1 MISPDVGAAELMDTV
16 AAAFPDLGGRPF
28 HILGAGW
35 DSVALE
41 VDGRL
46 VFKFPRH
53 EAARAALIRE
63 ASLLAEIRPRV
74 TLAVPDIELVQ
85 SPRLFSRHQKIPGEH
100 LFSEHYLRM
109 NRARRADLARTLA
122 QFLAETHA
130 LDPALMETAGGR
142 PIKPWLE
149 PEAILA
155 GLETLP
161 PDSPRDWALRTFEAW
176 QALPPDPYGLIYG
189 HFDGHGWNMAFD
201 HARVRLNGIYDFADS
216 GFGPLH
222 QDFIYSSWISFHLTD
237 RIVDAYEDL
246 TGRSLDRRRI
256 TLTAIVLRITEF
268 VELSRAHGTPE
279 LGRIVELANLA
290 AEFPTL

>member
-1 MISPDVGAAELMDTV
+1 MISPDVGAADLMDTV

-41 VDGRL
+41 IDGRL
-46 VFKFPRH
+46 VFKFPHH

-74 TLAVPDIELVQ
+74 TLAVPDIDLVQ

-109 NRARRADLARTLA
+109 NRARRADLAGTLA

-130 LDPALMETAGGR
+130 LDPALMETAGAT
-142 PIKPWLE
+142 PIKPWLRPDE
-149 PEAILA
+149 ILT
-155 GLETLP
+155 GLETLL
-161 PDSPRDWALRTFEAW
+161 SGSLRDWALKAFNAW
-176 QALPPDPYGLIYG
+176 QSLPPDPYGLIYG

-201 HARVRLNGIYDFADS
+201 HARGRLNGIYDFADS

-222 QDFIYSSWISFHLTD
+222 QDFIYSSWISPDLTS
-237 RIVDAYEDL
+237 RIIDAYEAT
-246 TGRSLDRRRI
+246 TGRPIDRSRVRLLFIASQLSELVEFAQGRGLDVGRLADLASL
-256 TLTAIVLRITEF
+256 
-268 VELSRAHGTPE
+268 
-279 LGRIVELANLA
+279 
-290 AEFPTL
+290 AEAFPFP